1 MNTKLN
7 SKDLINIGV
16 FSAIY
21 LLVILVISGIVVTP
35 ILQILMMPLMALF
48 TGPVYLLYLAKVG
61 KFGAVTITGLLG
73 SALVGLLVYGNVYCF
88 LVNVLFFI
96 AADLIAYSGKYKN
109 SKLNNL
115 SFLVVSFWTIGEAGL
130 PWAAGE
136 FFYDLSIKSG
146 YTVQWADGVK
156 ALATPLN
163 LVLMIIAVIA
173 CSVVSILFSNRLFK
187 KHFKKAGII

>member
-173 CSVVSILFSNRLFK
+173 CGVVSILFSNRLFK

>member
-21 LLVILVISGIVVTP
+21 LLVKLVISGIVVTP

-173 CSVVSILFSNRLFK
+173 CGVVSILFSNRLFK

>member
-136 FFYDLSIKSG
+136 FFYDLSIRGG